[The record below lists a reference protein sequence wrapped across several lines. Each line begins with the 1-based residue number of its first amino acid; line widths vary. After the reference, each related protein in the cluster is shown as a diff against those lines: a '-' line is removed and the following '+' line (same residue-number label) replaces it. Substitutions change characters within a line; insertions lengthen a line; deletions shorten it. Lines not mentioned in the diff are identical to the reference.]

1 MHTMGK
7 YILLNEPFDCR
18 NEALFMERFA
28 FKWSKYWI
36 IGHLIMFL
44 DNAKQNFV
52 TVGPKLK
59 LQSLFCSLHQTS
71 EPEKHNQAA
80 KEFAKT

>member
-1 MHTMGK
+1 
-7 YILLNEPFDCR
+7 
-18 NEALFMERFA
+18 
-28 FKWSKYWI
+28 
-36 IGHLIMFL
+36 MFL
-44 DNAKQNFV
+44 DNAKQKFV